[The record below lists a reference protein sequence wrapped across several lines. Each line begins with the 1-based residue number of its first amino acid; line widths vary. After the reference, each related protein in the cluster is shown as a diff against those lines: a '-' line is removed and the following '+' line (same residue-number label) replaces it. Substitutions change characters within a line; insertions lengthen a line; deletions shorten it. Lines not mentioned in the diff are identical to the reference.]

1 MSDNSAPFP
10 SAPSPANPGEIEP
23 RQVLQR
29 LPRLWPALVILG
41 LMAVFLILT
50 ITPSI
55 NNQVRFGFMMG
66 GPFLGLLLYLIW
78 LLAFSRLPWPVRLLA
93 IPLTALGAVAAA
105 WLMDPSMGVPLW
117 IYGVP
122 LALAALTYGLYR
134 AQRKPWKA
142 MLGSAVGLASLAWV
156 LLPFGRLEGFAG
168 DYTPELRWRWAPV
181 TEVQRTVT
189 SANAGSAPTPVAL
202 TVGPTDWPRFRGPG
216 LDSRVTWTTGTT
228 DWTQS
233 PPRELW
239 RMKVGP
245 AWSSF
250 ASVQGRLFTQEQQ
263 GDHEVVC
270 CLDAV
275 TGQPIWQSQIDTR
288 FSDVVAGPGPRST
301 PTFDDGRLFTLGARA
316 MLIAHDA
323 ATGEELWRHDLMQEL
338 DAQLPVWGFSGSP
351 IVVGDAVMVYAGG
364 KGEHGLCAWHKQ
376 TGKPLWSRVQQGMN
390 FSTAQPVTIDGVT
403 QVLFAAPEGLESL
416 DPATGKLLWNHKPT
430 DWSTPG
436 KCQPQQIAPN
446 SVILPLGD
454 GVGLVRL
461 DVTLKEDQWQVTER
475 WNSKSL
481 KPSFNDF
488 VFHQGFLY
496 GFDQNIL
503 ACISAEDGTK
513 RWKNG
518 RFGFGQMLLLE
529 ADQRIIV
536 VSEGGEIVLLETNP
550 DRMVE
555 RGRITASP
563 EKTWNHSIVAG
574 NRLFFR
580 NGAEAVAYELAPAS
594 TAVPATTGEEPP
606 ASPATPEATSTDA
619 RSSPE

>member
-1 MSDNSAPFP
+1 MSNNSAPLNP
-10 SAPSPANPGEIEP
+10 TPSPEP
-23 RQVLQR
+23 AGDGDPRPVSPR

-41 LMAVFLILT
+41 LMVVFLILT

-93 IPLTALGAVAAA
+93 IPLTAVGAVAAGL
-105 WLMDPSMGVPLW
+105 LMHSSMGVPLW

-134 AQRKPWKA
+134 AQRQSWKP
-142 MLGSAVGLASLAWV
+142 MLGSAVGLASLVWA
-156 LLPFGRLEGFAG
+156 LLPFGRLEGFSG
-168 DYTPELRWRWAPV
+168 DYTPELRWRWAPMA
-181 TEVQRTVT
+181 EVQRTV
-189 SANAGSAPTPVAL
+189 AAGESNPAAPQATL
-202 TVGPTDWPRFRGPG
+202 TLGPTDWPRFRGAG
-216 LDSRVTWTTGTT
+216 LDSRVTWKTGTT
-228 DWTQS
+228 DWTQA

-239 RMKVGP
+239 RSKVGP

-250 ASVQGRLFTQEQQ
+250 ASVAGRLFTQEQQ

-270 CLDAV
+270 CLDAA
-275 TGQPIWQSQIDTR
+275 TGRLIWQSQIDTR

-323 ATGEELWRHDLMQEL
+323 ATGAELWRHDLMQEL

-364 KGEHGLCAWHKQ
+364 RGDHGLCAWDKQ
-376 TGKPLWSRVQQGMN
+376 TGKLLWSRAQQGMN
-390 FSTAQPVTIDGVT
+390 FSTAQPVTMDGVI

-416 DPATGKLLWNHKPT
+416 DPATGTLLWSHKPT
-430 DWSTPG
+430 DWHVPG
-436 KCQPQQIAPN
+436 KCQPQQIAPD
-446 SVILPLGD
+446 SLVVPLGD
-454 GVGLVRL
+454 GVGLARL
-461 DVTLKEDQWQVTER
+461 DVTHKDGAWQVTER
-475 WNSKSL
+475 WISKAL

-503 ACISAEDGTK
+503 ACISAEDGKK

-529 ADQRIIV
+529 ADNRIIV
-536 VSEGGEIVLLETNP
+536 ASEGGDLVLLETNP
-550 DRMVE
+550 DRLVE
-555 RGRITASP
+555 LGRVTASP

-574 NRLFFR
+574 NLLFFR
-580 NGAEAVAYELAPAS
+580 NGAEAVAYQLAPAS
-594 TAVPATTGEEPP
+594 TAVAATTDAETP
-606 ASPATPEATSTDA
+606 AAPVTTQDESPDAGATP
-619 RSSPE
+619 